1 MFLPNIFPSLLY
13 TNKYYQLFTN
23 DVSYLANSPMIVLFI
38 IVLTMYLI
46 VKLLSSKRLMSNKHV
61 RRIFKRIRK
70 YRMKYGII
78 NDAFWV
84 TYLYALFISMLQF
97 KIGNFDS
104 NLAILNMILAIASFF
119 AMIAYTV
126 FIIYVGYKYRQTP
139 EDKIP
144 KKYKFLKM

>member
-1 MFLPNIFPSLLY
+1 
-13 TNKYYQLFTN
+13 
-23 DVSYLANSPMIVLFI
+23 
-38 IVLTMYLI
+38 
-46 VKLLSSKRLMSNKHV
+46 
-61 RRIFKRIRK
+61 
-70 YRMKYGII
+70 MKYGII